1 MDLEEN
7 LTKPRSETSIFITLF
22 AITAL
27 PFGISMYIILGLNIL
42 ITGISFGI
50 LFALFMTPL
59 LKTDKKIIHLTSKN
73 TITKIKE
80 KLIIDLGYTIEY
92 ESKNLYIFKPT
103 FHAGLIAGRISIT
116 INQKTATITGPKLY
130 VTKI

>member
-42 ITGISFGI
+42 ITGISSGI

-59 LKTDKKIIHLTSKN
+59 LKTDKNN
-73 TITKIKE
+73 TF
-80 KLIIDLGYTIEY
+80 
-92 ESKNLYIFKPT
+92 NF
-103 FHAGLIAGRISIT
+103 
-116 INQKTATITGPKLY
+116 
-130 VTKI
+130 